1 MLLTEKEMATP
12 ADHAACRALIREGS
26 KSFFAA
32 SLLLPAVV
40 REPALALY
48 AFCRLADDLVDRS
61 GATDPLTLLEARLDL
76 AYRGCPAPEAADRAF
91 AQVVAWYA
99 IPRAL
104 PQALLEGF
112 RWDAEGRRYADLPAL
127 KQYAARVAGS
137 VGAMMACIMQTRDAH
152 VVARACDLGVA
163 MQLTNIA
170 RDVGEDARAGRL
182 YLPLDWLVEAGIDPV
197 LWLRRPHFS
206 PQLAIVIERL
216 LAAADELYQ
225 RATAGISGLPRD
237 CRRGI
242 YAARFLYAEIGN
254 ELRRRGHDS
263 VSGRSVVPLARKA
276 AVLAR
281 AMRAADR
288 ANAAEGPAALEETR
302 FLVDAVAAQAHSGGA
317 PPVRAENLD
326 GKVAWLVDLFERL
339 ERRDRN
345 SRHVLG
351 ERAG

>member
-1 MLLTEKEMATP
+1 MPAELATP

-32 SLLLPAVV
+32 SLLLPAAV

-48 AFCRLADDLVDRS
+48 AFCRVADDLVDRA
-61 GATDPLTLLEARLDL
+61 GAADPLTLLEARLDL
-76 AYRGCPAPEAADRAF
+76 AYRGSPAPQAADRAF
-91 AQVVAWYA
+91 AQVVATYA

-112 RWDAEGRRYADLPAL
+112 RWDADGRCYEDLPAL

-137 VGAMMACIMQTRDAH
+137 VGAMMACIMQTRSEA

-182 YLPLDWLVEAGIDPV
+182 YLPLQWLTDAGIDPR
-197 LWLRRPHFS
+197 LWLRRPRFS
-206 PQLAIVIERL
+206 PALAGVIERV
-216 LAAADELYQ
+216 LAAADELYE
-225 RATAGISGLPRD
+225 RATTGIAGLPRE

-254 ELRRRGHDS
+254 ELRRQGHDS
-263 VSGRSVVPLARKA
+263 VARRAVVPLTRKA
-276 AVLAR
+276 VVLAR
-281 AMRAADR
+281 AMRAAE
-288 ANAAEGPAALEETR
+288 AGQEAEAPAALEETR
-302 FLVDAVAAQAHSGGA
+302 FLVDAVAAEPHAGA
-317 PPVRAENLD
+317 VPGTRAENLEA
-326 GKVAWLVDLFERL
+326 KVAWLVDLFERL
-339 ERRDRN
+339 ERRDRG
-345 SRHVLG
+345 SLEALS
-351 ERAG
+351 ERMG